1 MYEVL
6 YYTRPKEDKE
16 MAKLTASMTKAL
28 EQIIDYIDLA
38 KKYDNYHDY
47 YMAKSL
53 RGMEDRK
60 DYDELVAWYESKYEK
75 VTKGEYF
82 ESIYLGFW
90 KDAREND
97 IAHTMGVSSSTLR
110 ALESRGY
117 ITIIEDG
124 RDLVDK
130 VKLLKR

>member
-1 MYEVL
+1 ME
-6 YYTRPKEDKE
+6 
-16 MAKLTASMTKAL
+16 KLTASMTKAL
-28 EQIIDYIDLA
+28 QQIIDYTDLA

-47 YMAKSL
+47 YMAKAL
-53 RGMEDRK
+53 RGMENRK
-60 DYDELVAWYESKYEK
+60 DYDELVACYEARYEK
-75 VTKGEYF
+75 IVKGKYF
-82 ESIYLGFW
+82 KNINLAFW

-110 ALESRGY
+110 ALETRGY